1 MFHLTIVGL
10 GRGFDVDTRKTLGR
24 LPVPEVSV
32 QLLDVTV
39 SKRHCTVEAVHNRYL
54 LVRDLGS
61 LNGTFVNGKRIQGEA
76 QVLPGSEIQIGSFR
90 LHVAEQFS
98 DAAFEEVTPLRTTLH
113 NTTRVFE
120 NEEVAAVSAKG

>member
-61 LNGTFVNGKRIQGEA
+61 LNGTFVNGQKIQGEA
-76 QVLPGSEIQIGSFR
+76 QARPGSEIQIGGF
-90 LHVAEQFS
+90 LLQVEEHFS
-98 DAAFEEVTPLRTTLH
+98 DDAFNEVTPLRTEFH
-113 NTTRVFE
+113 RSKVFE
-120 NEEVAAVSAKG
+120 EEEVSGVSLKR